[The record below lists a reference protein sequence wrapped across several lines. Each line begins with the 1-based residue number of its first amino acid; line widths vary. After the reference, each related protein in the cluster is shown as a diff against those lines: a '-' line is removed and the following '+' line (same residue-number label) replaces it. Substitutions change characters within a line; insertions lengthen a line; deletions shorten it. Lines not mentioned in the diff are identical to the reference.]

1 MPILILTATAFEQ
14 QMLREAVVHPAV
26 QTVAHRTW
34 MRGVIGQIP
43 VVLVETG
50 IGQVNTAQALAVA
63 LQHLRP
69 DFVFQVGIGGAY
81 LSSSLHIGDL
91 ALATEETYGDLG
103 VITPDGWYPADDIG
117 IPVLQTDRAY
127 YNTYPLDAD
136 LVARAAHRL
145 EQIGEPIA
153 TGPFVTVQQCSGR
166 TDVGNA
172 LAARFNA
179 ICENMEGAAAA
190 HLCLLYDVPFLELRA
205 ISNRVENRDRNA
217 WNIPLA
223 LTRSQDAA
231 LHLISSI

>member
-1 MPILILTATAFEQ
+1 MILILTATAFEQ
-14 QMLREAVVHPAV
+14 QALREAVVHPAV

-34 MRGVIGQIP
+34 TRGVIGQRP

-50 IGQVNTAQALAVA
+50 IGQVNTAQALTVA

-69 DFVFQVGIGGAY
+69 DLVLQIGIGGAY
-81 LSSSLHIGDL
+81 LSSGLNIGDL
-91 ALATEETYGDLG
+91 ALATEESYGDLG
-103 VITPDGWYPADDIG
+103 VITPDGWHPADEIG
-117 IPVLQTDRAY
+117 IPVLQTDRPY

-136 LVARAAHRL
+136 LVAQAAHTL
-145 EQIGEPIA
+145 KQTGIA

-166 TDVGNA
+166 TDLGNA

-190 HLCLLYDVPFLELRA
+190 HLCLLYGVPFLELRA
-205 ISNRVENRDRNA
+205 ISNRVENRDKSA

-223 LTRSQDAA
+223 LARSQNAA
-231 LHLISSI
+231 LRLISSV